1 MYYLENR
8 IRHGKGGFSP
18 KKGVCRLK
26 VTPIDL
32 LTTTDITVKHRAQ
45 SLPVYFYCPRY
56 CCGLDCCELNGSFLA
71 ATLGTFA
78 AVLVILSIVC
88 NLECTRSRMRNVW
101 RRITRHKRKV
111 RRINARRMR
120 YGEAML
126 DSSDFVKKIST
137 RNVVEKPEKKRYSVC
152 ETSHHKAK
160 IHRRELAR
168 YSTTRKNECRKLMS
182 MPISGEMHKE
192 IGPRDKETSIFR

>member
-1 MYYLENR
+1 MEEEPQPTFSLWTPISFDEAESPNDERRIRLKKRPNQMYYLENR

-101 RRITRHKRKV
+101 RRITRV
-111 RRINARRMR
+111 
-120 YGEAML
+120 
-126 DSSDFVKKIST
+126 
-137 RNVVEKPEKKRYSVC
+137 
-152 ETSHHKAK
+152 
-160 IHRRELAR
+160 
-168 YSTTRKNECRKLMS
+168 
-182 MPISGEMHKE
+182 
-192 IGPRDKETSIFR
+192 